1 MNTPSSLQFLNTL
14 PMDTLIFV
22 TVGIILFAF
31 ILIGFLSRYKMCPPD
46 RVLVVYG
53 NVGGQHSS
61 KCYNGGATFVL
72 PILQSYSYLSLRPMN
87 LDVPLKGA
95 LSAQNI
101 RVNTPA
107 SFTIG
112 ISTQDGVMENAATRL
127 LGLPTQ
133 EIESLAKEIII
144 GQMRVVIA
152 SMTIE
157 EINADREKL
166 IRHITEGVDVELN
179 KVGLRM
185 INCNITDITDDS
197 GYIEALGRE
206 AAARAINDANIKV
219 AEETKKGEIGR
230 ANAQREQAIAVA
242 NAQAD
247 AKLGENTAAVRIA
260 DSESALAVS
269 RAEASRIS
277 ETAVKIQEAKVLEE
291 SFKAQKLAQS
301 ARAAL
306 EQATLEAT
314 RIVPAKIAQQEA
326 EINAEAEAER
336 TRRINKGQADALRIQ
351 REAEGAGQKALL
363 EGEAAG
369 IRAKLIAE
377 AEGAK
382 AALEGR
388 AQGFEK
394 MIGIAGNDTAAAV
407 QLLLTE
413 RIVELARVQAE
424 AIKGLTFEKIVAL
437 GESSPGNFVSG
448 LLGNVLSLHE
458 LAKSAGIELPEYLGK
473 SKDASRPPAPPKDR
487 PAPEHPLPPTGI

>member
-1 MNTPSSLQFLNTL
+1 MDFIIFTTL
-14 PMDTLIFV
+14 GVLV
-22 TVGIILFAF
+22 FAF
-31 ILIGFLSRYKMCPPD
+31 LLIGFLSRYKMCPPD

-53 NVGGQHSS
+53 NIGGERSS

-72 PILQSYSYLSLRPMN
+72 PVLQSYSYLSLRPIN

-112 ISTQDGVMENAATRL
+112 ISTEDGVMENAATRL
-127 LGLPTQ
+127 LGLPIQ
-133 EIESLAKEIII
+133 EIESLGKEIII

-157 EINADREKL
+157 EINNDREKL

-197 GYIEALGRE
+197 GYIEALGQE

-219 AEETKKGEIGR
+219 AEETRKGEVGR

-242 NAQAD
+242 DALAD
-247 AKLGENTAAVRIA
+247 AKTGENAAAVRIA
-260 DSESALAVS
+260 NSESALAVS

-291 SFKAQKLAQS
+291 SFKAQQLAQA

-306 EQATLEAT
+306 ERSTLEAT
-314 RIVPAKIAQQEA
+314 RIVPAKIAKEEA
-326 EINAEAEAER
+326 EINAEAEAEK
-336 TRRINKGQADALRIQ
+336 TRRIFKGQADALRIQ
-351 REAEGAGQKALL
+351 KEAEGAGAKSVL
-363 EGEAAG
+363 EGEAQG
-369 IRAKLIAE
+369 LRAKLLAE
-377 AEGAK
+377 ADGAK
-382 AALEGR
+382 AALESR
-388 AQGFEK
+388 AHGFEK
-394 MIGIAGNDTAAAV
+394 MISIAGNDPSAAV

-413 RIVELARVQAE
+413 RIVELARVQAD
-424 AIKGLTFEKIVAL
+424 AIRGLTFEKIVAL
-437 GESSPGNFVSG
+437 GESSPGNFVNG

-458 LAKSAGIELPEYLGK
+458 IARSAGIELPEYLGK
-473 SKDASRPPAPPKDR
+473 SKDAPKPKPPTDWSAPAP
-487 PAPEHPLPPTGI
+487 APDTPPLA

>member
-1 MNTPSSLQFLNTL
+1 MDIIIFATL
-14 PMDTLIFV
+14 GILVFV
-22 TVGIILFAF
+22 FVLV
-31 ILIGFLSRYKMCPPD
+31 GFLSRYKMCPPD

-53 NVGGQHSS
+53 NIGGERSS

-72 PILQSYSYLSLRPMN
+72 PILQSYSYLALRPMN

-112 ISTQDGVMENAATRL
+112 ISTQDGVMENAAMRL
-127 LGLPTQ
+127 LGLPVQ
-133 EIESLAKEIII
+133 EIEMLAKEIII

-157 EINADREKL
+157 EINNDREKL
-166 IRHITEGVDVELN
+166 IRHITDGVDVELN

-206 AAARAINDANIKV
+206 AAARAINDATIKV
-219 AEETKKGEIGR
+219 AEETKKGEVGR

-242 NAQAD
+242 NALAD
-247 AKLGENTAAVRIA
+247 AKTGENAAAVRVA
-260 DSESALAVS
+260 NSESELAVS

-277 ETAVKIQEAKVLEE
+277 EIAIKMQEAKVLEE
-291 SFKAQKLAQS
+291 SYKAQQLAQA

-306 EQATLEAT
+306 EQSTLEAT
-314 RIVPAKIAQQEA
+314 RIVPAKIAKEEA
-326 EINAEAEAER
+326 EINAEAEAEK
-336 TRRINKGQADALRIQ
+336 TRRIFKGQADALRIQ
-351 REAEGAGQKALL
+351 KEAEGAGAKSVL

-394 MIGIAGNDTAAAV
+394 LVGVAGSSAAAAV
-407 QLLLTE
+407 QLLLAE
-413 RIVELARVQAE
+413 RIVELAKVQGE
-424 AIKGLTFEKIVAL
+424 AIRGLTFDKVIAM
-437 GESSPGNFVSG
+437 GEGSPGNFVNG
-448 LLGNVLSLHE
+448 LLSNVLSLHE
-458 LAKSAGIELPEYLGK
+458 IAKSAGIELPDYLGK
-473 SKDASRPPAPPKDR
+473 SKDEKAKPRPATDWSAPAAPPAPPSSE
-487 PAPEHPLPPTGI
+487 A

>member
-1 MNTPSSLQFLNTL
+1 
-14 PMDTLIFV
+14 
-22 TVGIILFAF
+22 
-31 ILIGFLSRYKMCPPD
+31 
-46 RVLVVYG
+46 
-53 NVGGQHSS
+53 
-61 KCYNGGATFVL
+61 
-72 PILQSYSYLSLRPMN
+72 MN

-112 ISTQDGVMENAATRL
+112 ISTQEGVMENAATRL
-127 LGLPTQ
+127 LGLPTD

-157 EINADREKL
+157 EINNDREKL

-219 AEETKKGEIGR
+219 AEETRKGEIGR

-242 NAQAD
+242 NALAD
-247 AKLGENTAAVRIA
+247 ARAGENAAAVRIA
-260 DSESALAVS
+260 NSESELAVS

-291 SFKAQKLAQS
+291 SFKAQQLAQA

-306 EQATLEAT
+306 ERSTLEAT
-314 RIVPAKIAQQEA
+314 RIVPAKIAKEEA
-326 EINAEAEAER
+326 EINAEAEAEK
-336 TRRINKGQADALRIQ
+336 TRRIFKGQADALRIQ
-351 REAEGAGQKALL
+351 KDAEGAGAKSVL
-363 EGEAAG
+363 EGEAQG
-369 IRAKLIAE
+369 LRAKLLAE
-377 AEGAK
+377 ADGAK

-388 AQGFEK
+388 AQGFQK
-394 MIGIAGNDTAAAV
+394 LIGIAGNDASAAV

-413 RIVELARVQAE
+413 RIVELARVQSE
-424 AIKGLTFEKIVAL
+424 AIRGLTFEKIVAL
-437 GESSPGNFVSG
+437 GEGSPGNFVNG

-458 LAKSAGIELPEYLGK
+458 IARSAGIELPDYLGK
-473 SKDASRPPAPPKDR
+473 SKEAAKPKPPTDWSTPAPDT
-487 PAPEHPLPPTGI
+487 PPVA

>member
-1 MNTPSSLQFLNTL
+1 
-14 PMDTLIFV
+14 MDF
-22 TVGIILFAF
+22 IILSTLGVLVFAF
-31 ILIGFLSRYKMCPPD
+31 VLIGFLSRYKMCPPD

-53 NVGGQHSS
+53 NIGGERSS
-61 KCYNGGATFVL
+61 KCHNGGATFVL

-112 ISTQDGVMENAATRL
+112 ISTQEGVMENAATRL
-127 LGLPTQ
+127 LGLPTD

-157 EINADREKL
+157 EINNDREKL

-219 AEETKKGEIGR
+219 AEETRKGEIGR

-242 NAQAD
+242 NALAD
-247 AKLGENTAAVRIA
+247 ARAGENAAAVRIA
-260 DSESALAVS
+260 NSESELAVS

-291 SFKAQKLAQS
+291 SFKAQQLAQA

-306 EQATLEAT
+306 ERSTLEAT
-314 RIVPAKIAQQEA
+314 RIVPAKIAKEEA
-326 EINAEAEAER
+326 EINAEAEAEK
-336 TRRINKGQADALRIQ
+336 TRRIFKGQADALRIQ
-351 REAEGAGQKALL
+351 KDAEGAGAKSVL
-363 EGEAAG
+363 EGEAQG
-369 IRAKLIAE
+369 LRAKLLAE
-377 AEGAK
+377 ADGAK

-388 AQGFEK
+388 AQGFQK
-394 MIGIAGNDTAAAV
+394 LIGIAGNDASAAV

-413 RIVELARVQAE
+413 RIVELARVQSE
-424 AIKGLTFEKIVAL
+424 AIRGLTFEKIVAL
-437 GESSPGNFVSG
+437 GEGSPGNFVNG

-458 LAKSAGIELPEYLGK
+458 IARSAGIELPDYLGK
-473 SKDASRPPAPPKDR
+473 SKEAAKPKPPTDWSTPAPDT
-487 PAPEHPLPPTGI
+487 PPVA

>member
-1 MNTPSSLQFLNTL
+1 MNLPSQLNTL
-14 PMDTLIFV
+14 PMDF
-22 TVGIILFAF
+22 IILSTLGVLVFAF
-31 ILIGFLSRYKMCPPD
+31 VLIGFLSRYKMCPPD

-53 NVGGQHSS
+53 NIGGERSS
-61 KCYNGGATFVL
+61 KCHNGGATFVL

-112 ISTQDGVMENAATRL
+112 ISTQEGVMENAATRL
-127 LGLPTQ
+127 LGLPTD

-157 EINADREKL
+157 EINNDREKL

-219 AEETKKGEIGR
+219 AEETRKGEIGR

-242 NAQAD
+242 NALAD
-247 AKLGENTAAVRIA
+247 ARAGENAAAVRIA
-260 DSESALAVS
+260 NSESELAVS

-291 SFKAQKLAQS
+291 SFKAQQLAQA

-306 EQATLEAT
+306 ERSTLEAT
-314 RIVPAKIAQQEA
+314 RIVPAKIAKEEA
-326 EINAEAEAER
+326 EINAEAEAEK
-336 TRRINKGQADALRIQ
+336 TRRIFKGQADALRIQ
-351 REAEGAGQKALL
+351 KDAEGAGAKSVL
-363 EGEAAG
+363 EGEAQG
-369 IRAKLIAE
+369 LRAKLLAE
-377 AEGAK
+377 ADGAK

-388 AQGFEK
+388 AQGFQK
-394 MIGIAGNDTAAAV
+394 LIGIAGNDASAAV

-413 RIVELARVQAE
+413 RIVELARVQSE
-424 AIKGLTFEKIVAL
+424 AIRGLTFEKIVAL
-437 GESSPGNFVSG
+437 GEGSPGNFVNG

-458 LAKSAGIELPEYLGK
+458 IARSAGIELPDYLGK
-473 SKDASRPPAPPKDR
+473 SKEAAKPKPPTDWSTPAPDT
-487 PAPEHPLPPTGI
+487 PPVA

>member
-1 MNTPSSLQFLNTL
+1 MDLIIFATL
-14 PMDTLIFV
+14 
-22 TVGIILFAF
+22 GILVFAF
-31 ILIGFLSRYKMCPPD
+31 LFIGILSRYKMCPPD

-53 NVGGQHSS
+53 NIGGQRSS
-61 KCYNGGATFVL
+61 KCHNGGATFVL
-72 PILQSYSYLSLRPMN
+72 PVLQSYSYLSLRPMN

-112 ISTQDGVMENAATRL
+112 ISTQEGVMENAATRL
-127 LGLPTQ
+127 LGLPTP

-247 AKLGENTAAVRIA
+247 ARLGENTAAVRIA
-260 DSESALAVS
+260 DSDSQLAVS
-269 RAEASRIS
+269 RAEANRIS
-277 ETAVKIQEAKVLEE
+277 ETAVKIQEARVLEE
-291 SFKAQKLAQS
+291 SYKAQQLAQS

-351 REAEGAGQKALL
+351 KEAEGAGARSLL

-369 IRAKLIAE
+369 IRAKLLAE

-394 MIGIAGNDTAAAV
+394 MIGIAGDDAAAAV

-424 AIKGLTFEKIVAL
+424 AIQGLTFDKIVAL

-458 LAKSAGIELPEYLGK
+458 IARSAGIELPEYLGRPK
-473 SKDASRPPAPPKDR
+473 GASASRPPAPPTDWSG
-487 PAPEHPLPPTGI
+487 PAAEK

>member
-1 MNTPSSLQFLNTL
+1 MLSNLSGS
-14 PMDTLIFV
+14 MD
-22 TVGIILFAF
+22 
-31 ILIGFLSRYKMCPPD
+31 ILIYTILGILVFVSLLVALLSRYKMCPPD
-46 RVLVVYG
+46 KVLVVYG
-53 NVGGQHSS
+53 NVGGQRSS
-61 KCYNGGATFVL
+61 RCYNGGATFVL
-72 PILQSYSYLSLRPMN
+72 PIFQSCSYLDLRPMN

-112 ISTQDGVMENAATRL
+112 ISTQEGVMENAATRL
-127 LGLPTQ
+127 LGLPAQ

-247 AKLGENTAAVRIA
+247 AKAGENAAAVRIA
-260 DSESALAVS
+260 NSESQLAVS

-291 SFKAQKLAQS
+291 SFKAQQLAQA

-306 EQATLEAT
+306 EQSTLEAT
-314 RIVPAKIAQQEA
+314 RIVPAKIAKEEA
-326 EINAEAEAER
+326 EINAEAEAEK
-336 TRRINKGQADALRIQ
+336 TRRIFKGQADALRIQ
-351 REAEGAGQKALL
+351 KDAEGAGTKAVL
-363 EGEAAG
+363 EGEAEG
-369 IRAKLIAE
+369 IRAKLLAE

-394 MIGIAGNDTAAAV
+394 LVAIVGNNAAAAT
-407 QLLLTE
+407 QLLLVE
-413 RIVELARVQAE
+413 RVVELAKVQSE
-424 AIKGLTFEKIVAL
+424 AIRGLTFEKIVAL
-437 GESSPGNFVSG
+437 GESSPGNFVNG

-458 LAKSAGIELPEYLGK
+458 IAKSAGIELPEFLGK
-473 SKDASRPPAPPKDR
+473 LQAATPKPTVAPTDWS
-487 PAPEHPLPPTGI
+487 APVVVDEPLPPAGV

>member
-1 MNTPSSLQFLNTL
+1 MLTTL
-14 PMDTLIFV
+14 TGSMD
-22 TVGIILFAF
+22 
-31 ILIGFLSRYKMCPPD
+31 ILILTILGILVFVFLLVALLSRYKMCPPD
-46 RVLVVYG
+46 KVLVVYG
-53 NVGGQHSS
+53 NIGGERSS
-61 KCYNGGATFVL
+61 KCHNGGATFVL
-72 PILQSYSYLSLRPMN
+72 PIFQSYSYLDLRPMN

-127 LGLPTQ
+127 LGLPAQ

-242 NAQAD
+242 NALAD
-247 AKLGENTAAVRIA
+247 AKAGENAAAVRIA
-260 DSESALAVS
+260 NSESQLAVS

-277 ETAVKIQEAKVLEE
+277 ETAVKVQEAKVLEE
-291 SFKAQKLAQS
+291 SFKAQQAAQA

-314 RIVPAKIAQQEA
+314 RIVPAKIAKEEA
-326 EINAEAEAER
+326 EISAEAEAEK
-336 TRRINKGQADALRIQ
+336 TRRIFKGQADALRIQ
-351 REAEGAGQKALL
+351 KDAEGAGTKAVL
-363 EGEAAG
+363 EGEAEG
-369 IRAKLIAE
+369 IRAKLLAE

-394 MIGIAGNDTAAAV
+394 LVGIVGNNATAAT
-407 QLLLTE
+407 QLLLVE
-413 RIVELARVQAE
+413 RVVELAKVQAE
-424 AIKGLTFEKIVAL
+424 AIRGLTFEKIVAL
-437 GESSPGNFVSG
+437 GESSPGNFVNG
-448 LLGNVLSLHE
+448 LLGNVLSIHE
-458 LAKSAGIELPEYLGK
+458 VAKSAGIELPEFLGK
-473 SKDASRPPAPPKDR
+473 LQPMPPKPPVVTTDWAEPVVDGSRPSAR
-487 PAPEHPLPPTGI
+487 E

>member
-1 MNTPSSLQFLNTL
+1 MDLIIFSTL
-14 PMDTLIFV
+14 GVLV
-22 TVGIILFAF
+22 FAF
-31 ILIGFLSRYKMCPPD
+31 VLIGFLSRYKMCPPD

-53 NVGGQHSS
+53 NIGGERSS
-61 KCYNGGATFVL
+61 KCHNGGATFVL

-112 ISTQDGVMENAATRL
+112 ISTQEGVMENAATRL
-127 LGLPTQ
+127 LGLPTD

-157 EINADREKL
+157 EINNDREKL

-219 AEETKKGEIGR
+219 AEETRKGEVGR

-242 NAQAD
+242 NALAD
-247 AKLGENTAAVRIA
+247 ARTGENAAAVRIA
-260 DSESALAVS
+260 DSESQLAVS

-277 ETAVKIQEAKVLEE
+277 ETAVKIQEARVLEE
-291 SFKAQKLAQS
+291 SFKAQQLAQA

-306 EQATLEAT
+306 ERSTLEAT
-314 RIVPAKIAQQEA
+314 RIVPAKIAKEEA
-326 EINAEAEAER
+326 EINAEAEAEK
-336 TRRINKGQADALRIQ
+336 TRRIFKGQADALRIQ
-351 REAEGAGQKALL
+351 KDAEGAGAKSVL
-363 EGEAAG
+363 EGEAQG
-369 IRAKLIAE
+369 LRAKLLAE
-377 AEGAK
+377 ADGAK

-388 AQGFEK
+388 AQGFQK
-394 MIGIAGNDTAAAV
+394 LIGIAGNDASAAV

-413 RIVELARVQAE
+413 RIVELARVQSE
-424 AIKGLTFEKIVAL
+424 AIRGLTFEKIVAL
-437 GESSPGNFVSG
+437 GEGSPGNFVNG

-458 LAKSAGIELPEYLGK
+458 IARSAGIELPDYLGK
-473 SKDASRPPAPPKDR
+473 SREAPKPKPPTDWSAPAPD
-487 PAPEHPLPPTGI
+487 APPIA

>member
-1 MNTPSSLQFLNTL
+1 MPF
-14 PMDTLIFV
+14 PIDTLIFAV
-22 TVGIILFAF
+22 LAILVVGSL
-31 ILIGFLSRYKMCPPD
+31 LIAVLSRYKMCPPD
-46 RVLVVYG
+46 KVLVVYG
-53 NVGGQHSS
+53 NVGGQRSS

-72 PILQSYSYLSLRPMN
+72 PILQSYSYLDLRPMN

-112 ISTQDGVMENAATRL
+112 ISTQEGIMENAATRL
-127 LGLPTQ
+127 LGLPSM
-133 EIESLAKEIII
+133 EIESLAKEIIL

-179 KVGLRM
+179 KVGLKM

-219 AEETKKGEIGR
+219 AEETKRGEIGR
-230 ANAQREQAIAVA
+230 ASAQREQAIAVA
-242 NAQAD
+242 NALAD
-247 AKLGENTAAVRIA
+247 AKAGENAAAVRVA
-260 DSESALAVS
+260 NSESELAVS

-277 ETAVKIQEAKVLEE
+277 ETAQKIQEARVLEE
-291 SFKAQKLAQS
+291 SFKAQQAAQA

-314 RIVPAKIAQQEA
+314 RIVPAKIAREEA

-336 TRRINKGQADALRIQ
+336 TRRIHRGHADALRIQ
-351 REAEGAGQKALL
+351 KEAEGAGAKSVL
-363 EGEAAG
+363 EGEAEG
-369 IRAKLIAE
+369 IRAKLLAE
-377 AEGAK
+377 AEGAR

-394 MIGIAGNDTAAAV
+394 LVGLVGDNPQTVV

-413 RIVELARVQAE
+413 RIVELARVQAD
-424 AIKGLTFEKIVAL
+424 AIRGLTFDKIVAL
-437 GESSPGNFVSG
+437 GDAAPGQFVNG

-458 LAKSAGIELPEYLGK
+458 IARSAGIDLPGYLGK
-473 SKDASRPPAPPKDR
+473 SRD
-487 PAPEHPLPPTGI
+487 EVTPPTPSVASDRSAPVDGARA

>member
-1 MNTPSSLQFLNTL
+1 MSILNQLNTL
-14 PMDTLIFV
+14 PMDLIIFAV
-22 TVGIILFAF
+22 LGVLVFAF
-31 ILIGFLSRYKMCPPD
+31 LLIGFLSRYKMCPPD

-61 KCYNGGATFVL
+61 RCYNGGATFVL
-72 PILQSYSYLSLRPMN
+72 PVLQSYSYLSLRPMN

-242 NAQAD
+242 NALAD
-247 AKLGENTAAVRIA
+247 AKTGENTAAVRIA
-260 DSESALAVS
+260 DSESQLAVS

-351 REAEGAGQKALL
+351 KEAEGAGQKALL

-369 IRAKLIAE
+369 IRAKLLAE
-377 AEGAK
+377 ADGAK
-382 AALEGR
+382 AALESR

-394 MIGIAGNDTAAAV
+394 LIGIAGNDASAAV

-424 AIKGLTFEKIVAL
+424 AIQGLTFEKIVAL
-437 GESSPGNFVSG
+437 GESSPGNFVNG

-458 LAKSAGIELPEYLGK
+458 IARSAGIELPDYLGK
-473 SKDASRPPAPPKDR
+473 AKDAPRRPVPPPADS
-487 PAPEHPLPPTGI
+487 

>member
-1 MNTPSSLQFLNTL
+1 
-14 PMDTLIFV
+14 MDTIIFV
-22 TVGIILFAF
+22 TLIVIVFAF
-31 ILIGFLSRYKMCPPD
+31 LLIGFLSRYKMCPPD

-53 NVGGQHSS
+53 NIGGERSS

-72 PILQSYSYLSLRPMN
+72 PVLQSYSYLALRPMN

-112 ISTQDGVMENAATRL
+112 ISTQDGVMENAAMRL
-127 LGLPTQ
+127 LGLPVQ
-133 EIESLAKEIII
+133 EIEMLAKEIII

-157 EINADREKL
+157 EINNDREKL
-166 IRHITEGVDVELN
+166 IRHITDGVDVELN

-219 AEETKKGEIGR
+219 AEETKKGEVGR
-230 ANAQREQAIAVA
+230 AMAQREQAIAVA
-242 NAQAD
+242 NALAD
-247 AKLGENTAAVRIA
+247 AKTGENAAAVRVA
-260 DSESALAVS
+260 NSESELAVS
-269 RAEASRIS
+269 RADASRIS

-291 SFKAQKLAQS
+291 SYKAQQLAQA

-306 EQATLEAT
+306 ERSTLEAT
-314 RIVPAKIAQQEA
+314 RIVPAKIAKEEA
-326 EINAEAEAER
+326 EINAEAEAEK
-336 TRRINKGQADALRIQ
+336 TRRIFKGQADALRIQ
-351 REAEGAGQKALL
+351 KEAEGAGAKSVL

-369 IRAKLIAE
+369 IRAKLLAE
-377 AEGAK
+377 ADGAK

-394 MIGIAGNDTAAAV
+394 LVGVAGSSAAAAV
-407 QLLLTE
+407 QLLLAE
-413 RIVELARVQAE
+413 RIVELARVQSE
-424 AIKGLTFEKIVAL
+424 AIRGLTFEKVIAM
-437 GESSPGNFVSG
+437 GESSPGNFVNG
-448 LLGNVLSLHE
+448 LLSNVLSLHE
-458 LAKSAGIELPEYLGK
+458 IARSAGIELPDYLGK
-473 SKDASRPPAPPKDR
+473 KTDDAKPRPPTDWSAPAAPPT
-487 PAPEHPLPPTGI
+487 PPSADV

>member
-1 MNTPSSLQFLNTL
+1 MNDSSLLTTL
-14 PMDTLIFV
+14 PMDIIIFATL
-22 TVGIILFAF
+22 GILVFAF
-31 ILIGFLSRYKMCPPD
+31 LIIGFLSRYKMCPPD

-53 NVGGQHSS
+53 NIGGEHSS

-72 PILQSYSYLSLRPMN
+72 PVLQSYSYLDLRPMN

-166 IRHITEGVDVELN
+166 IRHITDGVDVELN

-206 AAARAINDANIKV
+206 AASRAINEAMIKV

-242 NAQAD
+242 NALAD
-247 AKLGENTAAVRIA
+247 AKTGENSAAVRIA
-260 DSESALAVS
+260 DSESQLAVS
-269 RAEASRIS
+269 RASANRIS

-291 SFKAQKLAQS
+291 SYKAQQLAQA

-306 EQATLEAT
+306 EQSTLEAT
-314 RIVPAKIAQQEA
+314 RIVPAKIAKQEA
-326 EINAEAEAER
+326 EINAEAEAEK
-336 TRRINKGQADALRIQ
+336 TRRIFKGQADALRIQ
-351 REAEGAGQKALL
+351 KEAEGAGAKSVL
-363 EGEAAG
+363 EGEAQG
-369 IRAKLIAE
+369 LRAKLLAE
-377 AEGAK
+377 ADGAK

-394 MIGIAGNDTAAAV
+394 LVGVAGSSAAAAV
-407 QLLLTE
+407 QLLLAE
-413 RIVELARVQAE
+413 RIVELAKVQSD
-424 AIKGLTFEKIVAL
+424 AIKGLTFDKIVAL
-437 GESSPGNFVSG
+437 GDGSAGNFVNG
-448 LLGNVLSLHE
+448 LLNNVLSLHE
-458 LAKSAGIELPEYLGK
+458 IAKSAGIELPEYLGK
-473 SKDASRPPAPPKDR
+473 PKDEAPKPPAPPATDWSA
-487 PAPEHPLPPTGI
+487 PAEPPTPPGI

>member
-1 MNTPSSLQFLNTL
+1 MNLLSELNTL
-14 PMDTLIFV
+14 PMDIIIFATLGV
-22 TVGIILFAF
+22 LVFAF
-31 ILIGFLSRYKMCPPD
+31 LLIGFLSRYKMCPPD
-46 RVLVVYG
+46 KVLVVYG
-53 NVGGQHSS
+53 NIGGDRSS

-72 PILQSYSYLSLRPMN
+72 PIFQSCSYLNLRPMN

-127 LGLPTQ
+127 LGLPGD

-219 AEETKKGEIGR
+219 ADETKKGEIGR

-242 NAQAD
+242 NALAD
-247 AKLGENTAAVRIA
+247 ARAGENAAAVRIA
-260 DSESALAVS
+260 DSESQLAVS

-291 SFKAQKLAQS
+291 GFKAQQLAQA

-306 EQATLEAT
+306 ERSTLEAT
-314 RIVPAKIAQQEA
+314 RIVPAKIAKEEA
-326 EINAEAEAER
+326 EINAEAEAEK
-336 TRRINKGQADALRIQ
+336 TRRIFKGQADALRIQ
-351 REAEGAGQKALL
+351 KEAEGAGMKSVL
-363 EGEAAG
+363 EGEAQG
-369 IRAKLIAE
+369 IRAKLLAE
-377 AEGAK
+377 ADGAR

-394 MIGIAGNDTAAAV
+394 LVGVAGDSASSAV

-413 RIVELARVQAE
+413 RIVELARVQSE
-424 AIKGLTFEKIVAL
+424 AIRGLTFEKIVAL
-437 GESSPGNFVSG
+437 GENSPGNFVNG

-458 LAKSAGIELPEYLGK
+458 IARSAGIELPDYLGK
-473 SKDASRPPAPPKDR
+473 SKEAAKPKPPQAPPD
-487 PAPEHPLPPTGI
+487 AG

>member
-1 MNTPSSLQFLNTL
+1 MDIIIFATL
-14 PMDTLIFV
+14 GILVFV
-22 TVGIILFAF
+22 FVLV
-31 ILIGFLSRYKMCPPD
+31 GFLSRYKMCPPD

-53 NVGGQHSS
+53 NIGGERSS

-72 PILQSYSYLSLRPMN
+72 PILQSYSYLALRPMN

-112 ISTQDGVMENAATRL
+112 ISTQDGVMENAAMRL
-127 LGLPTQ
+127 LGLPVQ
-133 EIESLAKEIII
+133 EIEMLAKEIII

-157 EINADREKL
+157 EINNDREKL
-166 IRHITEGVDVELN
+166 IRHITDGVDVELN

-219 AEETKKGEIGR
+219 AEETKKGEVGR

-242 NAQAD
+242 NALAD
-247 AKLGENTAAVRIA
+247 ARTGENSAAVRVA
-260 DSESALAVS
+260 KSESELAVS

-277 ETAVKIQEAKVLEE
+277 EIAVKMQEAKVLEE
-291 SFKAQKLAQS
+291 SFKAQQLAQA

-306 EQATLEAT
+306 ERSTLEAT
-314 RIVPAKIAQQEA
+314 RIVPAKIAKEEA
-326 EINAEAEAER
+326 EINAEAEAEK
-336 TRRINKGQADALRIQ
+336 TRRIFKGQADALRIQ
-351 REAEGAGQKALL
+351 KEAEGAGAKSVL
-363 EGEAAG
+363 EGEAEG
-369 IRAKLIAE
+369 IRAKLLAE
-377 AEGAK
+377 AAGAK

-388 AQGFEK
+388 AAGFEK
-394 MIGIAGNDTAAAV
+394 LIAIVGNSPSAAV

-413 RIVELARVQAE
+413 RIVELARVQSE
-424 AIKGLTFEKIVAL
+424 AIRGLTFEKIVAL
-437 GESSPGNFVSG
+437 GDGSPGNFVNG
-448 LLGNVLSLHE
+448 LLSNVLSLHE
-458 LAKSAGIELPEYLGK
+458 IARSAGIELPDYLGK
-473 SKDASRPPAPPKDR
+473 SKPMPKAPPTDWSA
-487 PAPEHPLPPTGI
+487 PAVPPQ

>member
-1 MNTPSSLQFLNTL
+1 MNALNQLNTL
-14 PMDTLIFV
+14 PMDIIIFASLGV
-22 TVGIILFAF
+22 LVFAF
-31 ILIGFLSRYKMCPPD
+31 LIIGFLSRYKMCPPD

-53 NVGGQHSS
+53 NIGGERSS

-72 PILQSYSYLSLRPMN
+72 PVLQSYSYLALRPMN

-112 ISTQDGVMENAATRL
+112 ISTQEGVMENAAMRL
-127 LGLPTQ
+127 LGLPVP

-157 EINADREKL
+157 EINNDREKL

-206 AAARAINDANIKV
+206 AAARAINDATIKV

-242 NAQAD
+242 NALAD
-247 AKLGENTAAVRIA
+247 AKTGENAAAVRIA
-260 DSESALAVS
+260 DSESQLAVS
-269 RAEASRIS
+269 RADASRIS

-291 SFKAQKLAQS
+291 SYKAQQLAQA

-306 EQATLEAT
+306 ERSTLEAT
-314 RIVPAKIAQQEA
+314 RIVPAKIAKEEA
-326 EINAEAEAER
+326 EINA
-336 TRRINKGQADALRIQ
+336 LRIQ
-351 REAEGAGQKALL
+351 KDAEGAGAKAVL
-363 EGEAAG
+363 EGEAEGLKA
-369 IRAKLIAE
+369 RLLAE
-377 AEGAK
+377 AAGAK

-394 MIGIAGNDTAAAV
+394 LVGVAGSSAAAAV
-407 QLLLTE
+407 QLLLAE
-413 RIVELARVQAE
+413 RIVELAKVQSE
-424 AIKGLTFEKIVAL
+424 AIRGLTFDKIVAL
-437 GESSPGNFVSG
+437 GDGSAGNFVNG
-448 LLGNVLSLHE
+448 LLNNVLSLHE
-458 LAKSAGIELPEYLGK
+458 IAKSAGIELPDYLGK
-473 SKDASRPPAPPKDR
+473 THEPPVKPAPGAADR
-487 PAPEHPLPPTGI
+487 PAPVAPPSPPADI

>member
-1 MNTPSSLQFLNTL
+1 MDFIIFTTL
-14 PMDTLIFV
+14 
-22 TVGIILFAF
+22 GILVFAF
-31 ILIGFLSRYKMCPPD
+31 LLIGFVSRYKMCPPD

-53 NVGGQHSS
+53 NIGGDRSS
-61 KCYNGGATFVL
+61 KCYNGGATFVI
-72 PILQSYSYLSLRPMN
+72 PVLQSYSYLSLRPIN

-127 LGLPTQ
+127 LGLPIQ
-133 EIESLAKEIII
+133 EIESLGKEIII

-157 EINADREKL
+157 EINNDREKL

-197 GYIEALGRE
+197 GYIEALGQE

-219 AEETKKGEIGR
+219 AEETRKGEVGR

-242 NAQAD
+242 EALAD
-247 AKLGENTAAVRIA
+247 ARTGENAAAVRVA
-260 DSESALAVS
+260 NSESALAVS

-277 ETAVKIQEAKVLEE
+277 ETAVKIQEARVLEE
-291 SFKAQKLAQS
+291 GYKAQQLAQT

-306 EQATLEAT
+306 ERSTLEAT
-314 RIVPAKIAQQEA
+314 RIVPAKIAKEEA
-326 EINAEAEAER
+326 EINAEAEAEK
-336 TRRINKGQADALRIQ
+336 TRRVLKGQADGLRIQ
-351 REAEGAGQKALL
+351 KEAEGAGMRSVL
-363 EGEAAG
+363 EGEAEG
-369 IRAKLIAE
+369 IRAKLLAE
-377 AEGAK
+377 AAGAK

-394 MIGIAGNDTAAAV
+394 MISIAGNDASAAV

-424 AIKGLTFEKIVAL
+424 AIRGLTFEKIVAL
-437 GESSPGNFVSG
+437 GESSPGNFVNG

-458 LAKSAGIELPEYLGK
+458 IARSAGIELPDYLGK
-473 SKDASRPPAPPKDR
+473 SRETPKPATDWSTPAPDAPPA
-487 PAPEHPLPPTGI
+487 A